1 MNPWETVARWLIGLG
16 LMLLVVGAAFY
27 LLARFV
33 PGGRLPGD
41 IVFKREGLSI
51 YFPLGTCIVL
61 SLLLTLVLNFFLR
74 R

>member
-1 MNPWETVARWLIGLG
+1 MNPWETAARWLIGLG
-16 LMLLVVGAAFY
+16 LMLLFIGAAFY
-27 LLARFV
+27 LLAKFV

-41 IVFKREGLSI
+41 LVFKRDGLSI

-61 SLLLTLVLNFFLR
+61 SLLLTLVLNFLFR